1 MPPSGS
7 LRQLVHRVERLL
19 LPAECLLCREPVP
32 ASDGDALICAICRSR
47 WARVAPPLCPRC
59 GTTAERDES
68 CSTCAEWPPGLDR
81 VRSAVWLDES
91 ARRAVHALKYD
102 GWWRTSE
109 AMAAVMTGLDPLTGP
124 LLLVPIPLGA
134 RRRRQRGYNQ
144 SEALAD
150 ALVPLARG
158 GAGRR
163 DVRAE
168 LLARGR
174 ETPTQ
179 TALTPEER
187 AANVA
192 GAFVGRSGAEGRHCV
207 LVDDVFTTG
216 ATLLAAAAALR
227 TAGAASVDAV
237 TFARA
242 RRAVG

>member
-1 MPPSGS
+1 MPYSGS
-7 LRQLVHRVERLL
+7 LGALARRVERLL

-32 ASDGDALICAICRSR
+32 ASDGDGLVCAVCRTR
-47 WARVAPPLCPRC
+47 WARVPPPLCNLC
-59 GTTAERDES
+59 GATLERGEP
-68 CSTCAEWPPGLDR
+68 CTTCAGWTPALDR
-81 VRSAVWLDES
+81 VRSAVWLDDS

-102 GWWRTSE
+102 GWWRVSE
-109 AMAAVMTGLDPLTGP
+109 AMAAVMATLEPLAGP
-124 LLLVPIPLGA
+124 LVLVPIPLGA

-144 SEALAD
+144 SECLALA
-150 ALVPLARG
+150 LAARIRP
-158 GAGRR
+158 A
-163 DVRAE
+163 DPSPAVRSD
-168 LLARGR
+168 LLARRR

-192 GAFVGRSGAEGRHCV
+192 GAFVGLAGAEGRRCV

-227 TAGAASVDAV
+227 AAGAASVDAV
-237 TFARA
+237 TFAHA